1 MIFSLCLANTPQRR
15 WPDGFDA
22 PTSQSDSTS
31 LSSVCDEFWINLVS
45 YE

>member
-1 MIFSLCLANTPQRR
+1 MIFSLRLANAAAGR

-22 PTSQSDSTS
+22 PTSQSDSPR